1 MAEIARLKI
10 KLTEQSIPV
19 SRRIEVRLDT
29 RLDDLHVVLQVAMGW
44 ENCHLYEFQVG
55 PSIRYG
61 VPDPAWEDAGLRSAK
76 NATLADLIDKTGRNN
91 TFDYLYDFGDY
102 WLHTVRLEA
111 AVDAAPDVT
120 YPRLLEAHGRCPPED
135 CGGPGG
141 YVHYLE
147 AISDPNHEDHAEMV
161 EWGGPGFDPGIVDED
176 AIRNA
181 FAALVASKRRRR
193 KRGTRQIP
201 KIRG

>member
-1 MAEIARLKI
+1 MAQPMTEIARLKI
-10 KLTEQSIPV
+10 KLKGQSIRV

-29 RLDDLHVVLQVAMGW
+29 SLDDLHVVFQVAMGW
-44 ENCHLYEFQVG
+44 ENYHLYEFQAG
-55 PSIRYG
+55 RSIRYG

-76 NATLADLIDKTGRNN
+76 NATLADLIDKAGRNS

-102 WLHTVRLEA
+102 WLHTVTLEA

-135 CGGPGG
+135 CGGSDG

-161 EWGGPGFDPGIVDED
+161 EWRGPGFDPGIVDED

-181 FAALVASKRRRR
+181 VAALGAPKRRRR
-193 KRGTRQIP
+193 KRGR
-201 KIRG
+201 

>member
-10 KLTEQSIPV
+10 KLTGRSISV

-44 ENCHLYEFQVG
+44 ENCHLYEFRVG
-55 PSIRYG
+55 RSIRYG
-61 VPDPAWEDAGLRSAK
+61 IPDPAWEDAELRSAK
-76 NATLADLIDKTGRNN
+76 NATLADLIDKTGRNT

-111 AVDAAPDVT
+111 SVDAVPDVT